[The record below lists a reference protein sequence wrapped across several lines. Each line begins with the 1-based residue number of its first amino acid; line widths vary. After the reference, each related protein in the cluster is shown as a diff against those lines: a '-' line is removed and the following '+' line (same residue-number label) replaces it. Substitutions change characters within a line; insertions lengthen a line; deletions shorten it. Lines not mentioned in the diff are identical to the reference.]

1 MFGSP
6 SCPPSIEDMDYQ
18 WCACRRREKGTAWP
32 EMKTA
37 PDHNEKEQ
45 KQTNDQR
52 AVFDVREHDV
62 REHDAPPMRP
72 GLAIASA
79 APSLT

>member
-1 MFGSP
+1 
-6 SCPPSIEDMDYQ
+6 MDYQ

-45 KQTNDQR
+45 KQTSDQR
-52 AVFDVREHDV
+52 AVFDF
-62 REHDAPPMRP
+62 REHDAPPMQLC
-72 GLAIASA
+72 LAIATA